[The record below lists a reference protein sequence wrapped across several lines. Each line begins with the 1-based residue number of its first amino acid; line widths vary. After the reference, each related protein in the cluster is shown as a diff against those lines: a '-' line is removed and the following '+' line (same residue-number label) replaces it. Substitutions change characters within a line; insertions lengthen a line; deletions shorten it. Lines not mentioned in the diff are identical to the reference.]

1 MTPLSVDATRR
12 QYNKWVATES
22 IEDYALRYSP
32 ASFRK
37 WSPAVIGTTMIG
49 TNSAL
54 SYEAIG
60 ALLLLD
66 YGYSNAIWA
75 MVFAALIIFAVGLPI
90 CHYSAKHSI
99 DMDLLTRAA
108 GFGYVGSTFTSL
120 IYASFTFIF
129 LALETAIMAQA
140 VKLCFGVPLW
150 LGYILCSVVVIPIV
164 FYGVTA
170 INRFHRWTQ
179 LVWLVLLI
187 VPFYY
192 VFTRQPD
199 AIQMLMNFQGDVSK
213 SNGFNWLHFGVAA
226 GISFSL
232 VAQIG
237 EQVDYLRFM
246 PERTRANRWSWWA
259 NMLTGGPGW
268 IGIAFIKQLGGALLA
283 AVAVVAGLAIADAK
297 EPIQIFNHAFQ
308 FAVANPSTAL
318 LISAL
323 LVIVSELKVNVTNA
337 YAGSLAWS
345 NFFSRVTHSHPGR
358 VVWLIFNCA
367 IALLLMEMDLF
378 EAMNSVLGLYSN
390 IAVAW
395 ICAVVADLAIN
406 KPFGL
411 SPPIVEFKRAHLY
424 NVNPVGVLSMT
435 IASIV
440 ATIAFSGV
448 LGPYPQAYSWLIA
461 AVLAFV
467 LAPTIAWWT
476 KGRYYIA
483 RKSFFPIHTP
493 HTLVT
498 CTVCNQEYA
507 QADSAHCPYHGGAIC
522 SLCCTL
528 ESNCKDSCKPAI
540 KSPLDHYRDTVTALM
555 AVVWP
560 RALPLRTTHRAA
572 NFLLIW
578 SVMLTVVALAL
589 WITLPAATKAFAP
602 EALLH
607 LETYV
612 RRVFFGIA
620 VLAAFAT
627 WWIVLVGESRDLAEE
642 ELRTAR
648 DRAEDATRVKSDF
661 LANMSH
667 EIRTPMNSII
677 GMSHLALQTDLNPR
691 QRNYIDKVK
700 RSAENLLGIINDI
713 LDFSKIE
720 AGKLSV
726 ETIDFRLDDVMDN
739 LANLVGLK
747 AQDKGLELL
756 FDVPPELP
764 MTLRGDPL
772 RLGQVLVNLGNNA
785 VKFTEQGEVLIGVES
800 VGGDDGA
807 PELHFWIRDTGIGMT
822 PEQCGRLFQSF
833 SQADASTT
841 RKYGGTGLGLAIS
854 KELVELMGGRIWV
867 ESVAGQGSTFHFHV
881 PFAVQQEGGAA
892 RRALVIDELRG
903 VRVLVVD
910 DNPSA
915 REILIAALSAFGC
928 EVEQAAS
935 GKQAIDQVQA
945 SIDSAHPYALVFMDW
960 KMPTMD
966 GIACTTQL
974 RERFA
979 GATPPVILVTAYG
992 LDQMAQLPAALLDT
1006 VKSMV
1011 TKPVTRSTLL
1021 ETLGRTLGQ
1030 TYTNPDLP
1038 TRSHHIQE
1046 QLANDM
1052 RHLQGARVLLA
1063 EDNAMN
1069 QELAIELL
1077 GNAGI
1082 QVVLAQHGQEALDIL
1097 AQDTAFDA
1105 ILMDCQMPVM
1115 DGYQATTELRQH
1127 SALRAI
1133 PVIAMTADVMDGD
1146 RERATQAGMVD
1157 HIAKPLNVGQ
1167 MFTTLAKWI
1176 APKAQSPQAAL
1187 AAPQAPAVDG
1197 MEVVASADVSISD
1210 LPSDLPR
1217 VQGMDTA
1224 KGLATVMGNRSLY
1237 ARQLA
1242 RFYRNYQDFGA
1253 VFSQAIADPDAS
1265 AARRAAHNLRGIA
1278 GNLGAQ
1284 AVQAAAAQLEHACK
1298 AAAPQ
1303 ESLDALLQH
1312 TLLALQPVL
1321 DGLKDLATQEAAVT
1335 IASTPGDTE
1344 RKHKLLE
1351 QLATELTHGDADAAD
1366 TIAELLALVAGT
1378 PMQADLQRIA
1388 HAIEEFDFEAAEQVL
1403 KTLLAQGRSL

>member
-1 MTPLSVDATRR
+1 MTHASVDATRR

-32 ASFRK
+32 SSFRK

-66 YGYSNAIWA
+66 YGYSNAILA
-75 MVFAALIIFAVGLPI
+75 MVFAAIIIFAVGLPI

-199 AIQMLMNFQGDVSK
+199 AIQMLQNFQGDVSK
-213 SNGFNWLHFGVAA
+213 SKSFDWLHFGVAA

-246 PERTRANRWSWWA
+246 PERTRANRWSWWI

-268 IGIAFIKQLGGALLA
+268 VVIAFVKQLGGALLA

-318 LISAL
+318 LVSAL

-435 IASIV
+435 VASIV
-440 ATIAFSGV
+440 STIAFSGV
-448 LGPYPQAYSWLIA
+448 LGEYAQAYSWLIA
-461 AVLAFV
+461 AALAFV
-467 LAPTIAWWT
+467 LAPAIAWWT
-476 KGRYYIA
+476 GGRYYIA

-498 CTVCNQEYA
+498 CSVCNQEYA
-507 QADSAHCPYHGGAIC
+507 QADSAHCPYHSGAIC

-540 KSPLDHYRDTVTALM
+540 KSPLDHYRDAVAALLGTL
-555 AVVWP
+555 WP
-560 RALPLRTTHRAA
+560 RPMAARTSLRVA
-572 NFLLIW
+572 NFALIW
-578 SVMLTVVALAL
+578 CVMLTVVALAL

-602 EALLH
+602 EIMVH
-607 LETYV
+607 VDTYV
-612 RRVFFGIA
+612 RRAFFGIA
-620 VLAAFAT
+620 VLASITT

-648 DRAEDATRVKSDF
+648 DRAEGATRAKSDF

-691 QRNYIDKVK
+691 QRNYIQKVN

-720 AGKLSV
+720 AGKLAV
-726 ETIDFRLDDVMDN
+726 ETTDFRLDDVMDN

-756 FDVPPELP
+756 FDVPAELP
-764 MTLRGDPL
+764 MALRGDPL

-785 VKFTEQGEVLIGVES
+785 VKFTEQGEVLIGVER
-800 VGGDDGA
+800 VGTTDDGL
-807 PELHFWIRDTGIGMT
+807 ELHFWIRDTGIGMT

-867 ESVAGQGSTFHFHV
+867 ESVAGRGSTFHFQL
-881 PFAVQQEGGAA
+881 PLDIQQEEVST
-892 RRALVIDELRG
+892 RRALVVEELHG

-910 DNPSA
+910 DNASA
-915 REILIAALSAFGC
+915 REILATALGAFGC
-928 EVEQAAS
+928 QVDQAAS
-935 GKQAIDQVQA
+935 GQQALERLQA
-945 SIDSAHPYALVFMDW
+945 AGQTYALVLMDW
-960 KMPTMD
+960 KMPAMD
-966 GIACTTQL
+966 GIAC
-974 RERFA
+974 
-979 GATPPVILVTAYG
+979 ATRVQELLAHAAPPIVLVTAYG
-992 LDQMAQLPAALLDT
+992 LDQMSLVPQALTGTVRALL
-1006 VKSMV
+1006 

-1021 ETLGRTLGQ
+1021 ETLGHVLGKSYATHETPSRTLH
-1030 TYTNPDLP
+1030 
-1038 TRSHHIQE
+1038 RQE
-1046 QLANDM
+1046 QLAKDM
-1052 RHLQGARVLLA
+1052 RQLQGARVLLV
-1063 EDNAMN
+1063 EDNEMN

-1077 GNAGI
+1077 RNAGI
-1082 QVVLAQHGQEALDIL
+1082 EVVLANHGQEALDIL
-1097 AQDTAFDA
+1097 ARDTAFDA

-1115 DGYQATTELRQH
+1115 DGYQATT
-1127 SALRAI
+1127 ALRRLTALDAI
-1133 PVIAMTADVMDGD
+1133 PVIAMTADVMEGD

-1157 HIAKPLNVGQ
+1157 HIAKPLNVAQ
-1167 MFTTLAKWI
+1167 MFATLTQWI
-1176 APKAQSPQAAL
+1176 APRDA
-1187 AAPQAPAVDG
+1187 
-1197 MEVVASADVSISD
+1197 VASAAVSLDPITPTSAT
-1210 LPSDLPR
+1210 LPL
-1217 VQGMDTA
+1217 VEGLDTA
-1224 KGLATVMGNRSLY
+1224 KGLATVMGNRALY

-1242 RFYRNYQDFGA
+1242 RFFSNYQDFAG
-1253 VFSQAIADPDAS
+1253 VFARAQADADAS
-1265 AARRAAHNLRGIA
+1265 AAQRAAHNLRGIA
-1278 GNLGAQ
+1278 GNLGAGAIQ
-1284 AVQAAAAQLEHACK
+1284 RAAGLLEQGCKNGLTKEQLEVPLQNTLRVLLPLLNALK
-1298 AAAPQ
+1298 DFDPQ
-1303 ESLDALLQH
+1303 ESVTDAATVGGDGQRLPALLTQ
-1312 TLLALQPVL
+1312 LASQL
-1321 DGLKDLATQEAAVT
+1321 
-1335 IASTPGDTE
+1335 SHGDTG
-1344 RKHKLLE
+1344 
-1351 QLATELTHGDADAAD
+1351 ASD
-1366 TIAELLALVAGT
+1366 TMAELLPLA
-1378 PMQADLQRIA
+1378 ADSAMHAALQRIA
-1388 HAIEEFDFEAAEQVL
+1388 RAIEEFDFEAGEEMMRA
-1403 KTLLAQGRSL
+1403 LLDQGSA

>member
-1 MTPLSVDATRR
+1 MSQAPAVDATRR

-32 ASFRK
+32 VGFRK

-66 YGYSNAIWA
+66 YGYSNAMWA
-75 MVFAALIIFAVGLPI
+75 MVFAAIIIFAVGWPI

-179 LVWLVLLI
+179 AVWLVLLI

-199 AIQMLMNFQGDVSK
+199 AIQMLMNFQGEVSK
-213 SNGFNWLHFGVAA
+213 SNGFDWLHFGVAA

-246 PERTRANRWSWWA
+246 PERTRENRWSWWA
-259 NMLTGGPGW
+259 NMMTGGPGW
-268 IGIAFIKQLGGALLA
+268 IAIAFVKQLGGALLA

-318 LISAL
+318 VISAL

-367 IALLLMEMDLF
+367 IALMLMEMDLF
-378 EAMNSVLGLYSN
+378 EAMNNVLGLYSN

-411 SPPIVEFKRAHLY
+411 SPPLVEFKRAHLY

-435 IASIV
+435 LASIV
-440 ATIAFSGV
+440 STIAFSGV
-448 LGPYPQAYSWLIA
+448 MGEYAQAYSWLIA
-461 AVLAFV
+461 AVLAFA
-467 LAPTIAWWT
+467 LSPFIAWWT

-483 RKSFFPIHTP
+483 RQSYFPIHTP
-493 HTLVT
+493 HVMVT
-498 CTVCNQEYA
+498 CSVCGQEYA

-528 ESNCKDSCKPAI
+528 ESNCKDRCKPAI
-540 KSPLDHYRDTVTALM
+540 KSPLDHYRDVVA
-555 AVVWP
+555 AVLGTIWP
-560 RALPLRTTHRAA
+560 RPVSAQTARRVA
-572 NFLLIW
+572 NFCLIW
-578 SVMLTVVALAL
+578 LVMLTVVALAL
-589 WITLPAATKAFAP
+589 WVTLPSAAKTFAP
-602 EALLH
+602 EVIAH
-607 LETYV
+607 LDTYV
-612 RRVFFGIA
+612 RRAFFGIA
-620 VLAAFAT
+620 VLAAFTT

-648 DRAEDATRVKSDF
+648 DRAEDATRAKSDF

-677 GMSHLALQTDLNPR
+677 GMSHLALQTELQPR
-691 QRNYIDKVK
+691 QRNYIEKVH

-726 ETIDFRLDDVMDN
+726 ETTDFRLDDVMDN

-756 FDVPPELP
+756 FDVPPDLP
-764 MTLRGDPL
+764 MALRGDPL

-785 VKFTEQGEVLIGVES
+785 VKFTEQGEVLIGVERVS
-800 VGGDDGA
+800 ATDDGL
-807 PELHFWIRDTGIGMT
+807 ELHFWIKDTGIGMT

-867 ESVAGQGSTFHFHV
+867 ESVPGQGSTFHFHV
-881 PFAVQQEGGAA
+881 PFGLQKEGAA
-892 RRALVIDELRG
+892 RRAPVVEELRG

-910 DNPSA
+910 DNASA
-915 REILIAALSAFGC
+915 REILTAALTAFGC
-928 EVEQAAS
+928 AVEQAS
-935 GKQAIDQVQA
+935 TGQQALDRVEVA
-945 SIDSAHPYALVFMDW
+945 RATPRPYALVLMDW
-960 KMPTMD
+960 RMPAMD
-966 GIACTTQL
+966 GIACATQL
-974 RERFA
+974 QERLGDA
-979 GATPPVILVTAYG
+979 APPVVLVTAYG
-992 LDQMAQLPAALLDT
+992 LDQMSLVPQNLLGTVRALI
-1006 VKSMV
+1006 

-1021 ETLGRTLGQ
+1021 ETLGQALGQ
-1030 TYTNPDLP
+1030 TYAVPESP
-1038 TRSHHIQE
+1038 ARSVHRQE
-1046 QLANDM
+1046 QMVRDM
-1052 RHLQGARVLLA
+1052 HQLHGTRVLLA
-1063 EDNAMN
+1063 EDNEMN

-1077 GNAGI
+1077 NGAGI
-1082 QVVLAQHGQEALDIL
+1082 EVVLANHGQEALDIL
-1097 AQDTAFDA
+1097 ERDTAFDA

-1115 DGYQATTELRQH
+1115 DGYQATAELRRR
-1127 SALRAI
+1127 SALAAI
-1133 PVIAMTADVMDGD
+1133 PVIAMTADVMEGD
-1146 RERATQAGMVD
+1146 RERAVQAGMVD

-1167 MFTTLAKWI
+1167 MFATLVKWI
-1176 APKAQSPQAAL
+1176 APRAGAGDDTPPKPIATEVAAAVPVELPQL
-1187 AAPQAPAVDG
+1187 EG
-1197 MEVVASADVSISD
+1197 
-1210 LPSDLPR
+1210 L
-1217 VQGMDTA
+1217 DTA
-1224 KGLATVMGNRSLY
+1224 KGLATVMGNRALY
-1237 ARQLA
+1237 ARQLL
-1242 RFYRNYQDFGA
+1242 RFSRNYQDFGA
-1253 VFSQAIADPDAS
+1253 TFAQALADADTTAPK
-1265 AARRAAHNLRGIA
+1265 RAAHTLRGIA
-1278 GNLGAQ
+1278 GNLGAGALQ
-1284 AVQAAAAQLEHACK
+1284 RAAGLLEQACK
-1298 AAAPQ
+1298 DGVPREQ
-1303 ESLDALLQH
+1303 LDALLQH
-1312 TLLALQPVL
+1312 TLQALRPL
-1321 DGLKDLATQEAAVT
+1321 IDGLADFDPQPAQAAV
-1335 IASTPGDTE
+1335 ASAGGADAQRVQSLLDQLASQLSHGDT
-1344 RKHKLLE
+1344 
-1351 QLATELTHGDADAAD
+1351 DAAD
-1366 TIAELLALVAGT
+1366 TMTELMPLVSEPALLAGLK
-1378 PMQADLQRIA
+1378 RIA
-1388 HAIEEFDFEAAEQVL
+1388 RAIEEFDFEAGEEVL
-1403 KTLLAQGRSL
+1403 QSLRGEPRSD